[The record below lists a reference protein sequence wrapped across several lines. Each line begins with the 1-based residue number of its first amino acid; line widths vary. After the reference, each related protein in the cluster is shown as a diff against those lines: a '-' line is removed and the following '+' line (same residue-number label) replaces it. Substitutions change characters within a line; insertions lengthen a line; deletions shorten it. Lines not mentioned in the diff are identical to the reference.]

1 MLFGSCIGPSGVAV
15 SFRPGVGVK
24 INHAALE
31 TTFVQQFELQAD
43 VSGEGWDLT
52 TGTEFRDA

>member
-1 MLFGSCIGPSGVAV
+1 MEV
-15 SFRPGVGVK
+15 
-24 INHAALE
+24 NHAALE
-31 TTFVQQFELQAD
+31 TAVVQQFELQAD